1 MAIDLDRT
9 TLLLAGAA
17 MLALAAVILAVR
29 PGRGINRALAA
40 LVAARGATTL
50 LPQVSNDPAWTATAV
65 NVQPYFALAVVP
77 LALYCLYAFTHA
89 GQPARSPSAGWIT
102 LGAIAC
108 LDLAYFLDHGLLH
121 TLAPGSHEVGALR
134 ATDDLH
140 YTAFGP
146 LWVVGNAASLVLAW
160 LGLRL
165 ALQARVEADSPHGP
179 LLLLVASGL
188 TLGALFEGASRL
200 AALTALLDAPGA
212 FPWLPWGWA
221 SAVLPIFALVPAGL
235 AVAVLAAGIRSQPAA
250 LRPVTRTV
258 VALSG
263 FAFFSGFLRLL
274 APADSDVGGT
284 GLVPVLLGL
293 WRLAM
298 PILVTYAIVRHPVRD
313 PVPGRAAGAAEG
325 TRQPLD
331 PLPSAR

>member
-1 MAIDLDRT
+1 MAFDLDRT

-50 LPQVSNDPAWTATAV
+50 LPQVSNDAAWTATAV

-77 LALYCLYAFTHA
+77 LALYCLYAFAHA
-89 GQPARSPSAGWIT
+89 GDPSRSPRAGWIT
-102 LGAIAC
+102 LAAIAC
-108 LDLAYFLDHGLLH
+108 LDLAYSLDHGLLH

-134 ATDDLH
+134 ATADLH

-146 LWVVGNAASLVLAW
+146 LWVVANAASLALAW

-165 ALQARVEADSPHGP
+165 ALQARMQADTPHGP
-179 LLLLVASGL
+179 LLLLVACGL

-200 AALTALLDAPGA
+200 AALTALLDAPGS

-221 SAVLPIFALVPAGL
+221 SAVLPVFALVPAGL
-235 AVAVLAAGIRSQPAA
+235 AVAVLAAGAHTQPAT
-250 LRPVTRTV
+250 LRPIARTV

-274 APADSDVGGT
+274 APADSDVAGT
-284 GLVPVLLGL
+284 GLVPILMGL

-298 PILVTYAIVRHPVRD
+298 PVLVTYAIVRHPARG
-313 PVPGRAAGAAEG
+313 PAPGRSAGPADG
-325 TRQPLD
+325 TR
-331 PLPSAR
+331 PSLEPRPSFR